1 MGLAPAN
8 LGSTT
13 QNAGPSTTPGIHVPP
28 SDQRT
33 NMELPLHDTNQFT
46 FPIHSYPTPV
56 TGGLVVGK
64 ESAHSAGQTGGIV
77 AMDTESLHTT

>member
-1 MGLAPAN
+1 
-8 LGSTT
+8 
-13 QNAGPSTTPGIHVPP
+13 
-28 SDQRT
+28 
-33 NMELPLHDTNQFT
+33 MELPLHDTNQFT